1 MVFLHTFVHM
11 ESNHSKKAIL
21 IIMDGWGMAEDQ
33 SVSAIAAAETPF
45 FDRAQH
51 AYPFTKLEAS
61 GLAVGLPEGQMG
73 NSEVGHMNIGAGR
86 IVFQDLVRINRELET
101 GDFGQNETY
110 RKLVDYCRSNQKPL
124 HLLGLL
130 SDGGV
135 HSSIEHL
142 KGIIRQLAQDEVPQV
157 FIHAFTD
164 GRDTS
169 PHGGKSYMQDLL
181 DTLHEVKL
189 GQVASIVGRYY
200 AMDRDKRWP
209 RVRKAYDALVN
220 GVGTPAQDPVGAI
233 EAAYEAGTT
242 DEFIEPIVMTDNE
255 GKPLGSIQAEDAVL
269 FFNFR
274 TDRGRQLTQVLTQQ
288 DMPEEGMHPLPLHY
302 ATMTRY
308 DETFQD
314 IKVLYEKPNLTNGL
328 GEQLARLGK
337 KQIRIAETE
346 KYAHVTYF
354 FNGGREEP
362 MAGEQHVLCPSPKVP
377 TYDLQ
382 PEMSAHDIRDRI
394 IQAIEQDDDLDFVCL
409 NFANP
414 DMVGHT
420 GVFEAAVKACAT
432 VDACTQAVVEA
443 AAKRGFK
450 VLVTADH
457 GNSDKMRNPDGS
469 AHTAHTTALVPLFL
483 IDPDQKWT
491 LKDQMG
497 KLGDLA
503 PTLLALMELEKPED
517 MTGEVLVEQI

>member
-1 MVFLHTFVHM
+1 MNAQKV
-11 ESNHSKKAIL
+11 IL
-21 IIMDGWGMAEDQ
+21 IIMDGWGLAEDD
-33 SVSAIAAAETPF
+33 SVSAIAAAHTPF
-45 FDRAQH
+45 FDH
-51 AYPFTKLEAS
+51 ALQSYPFTRLEAS

-101 GDFGQNETY
+101 NAFADNQTY
-110 RKLVDYCRSNQKPL
+110 RELVDYCRKQQKPL

-142 KGIIRQLAQDEVPQV
+142 KGILRILAEGSFDQPVY
-157 FIHAFTD
+157 IHAFTD

-169 PHGGKSYMQDLL
+169 PTGGKQYLTDLQGSIEQ
-181 DTLHEVKL
+181 HGL

-209 RVRKAYDALVN
+209 RVKKAYDLITQGEGKAFS
-220 GVGTPAQDPVGAI
+220 DPFAAI
-233 EAAYEAGTT
+233 EDAYANGET
-242 DEFIEPIVMTDNE
+242 DEFVTPRVITDAE
-255 GKPLGSIQAEDAVL
+255 GKPVGTLQANDAVL

-288 DMPEEGMHPLPLHY
+288 DMPEEGMKTLPLHY

-308 DETFQD
+308 DESFKG
-314 IKVLYEKPNLTNGL
+314 IHVLYGKPNLENGL
-328 GEQLARLGK
+328 GEYLAQQHK
-337 KQIRIAETE
+337 TQVRIAETE

-362 MAGEQHVLCPSPKVP
+362 MEGERHLLCPSPKVA

-382 PEMSAHDIRDRI
+382 PEMSAQDIRDQI
-394 IQAIEQDDDLDFVCL
+394 NHVIEVEGPDFICL

-420 GVFEAAVKACAT
+420 GVFEAAVKACET
-432 VDACTQAVVEA
+432 VDACTKAVVETA
-443 AAKRGFK
+443 NQHGYIA
-450 VLVTADH
+450 LVTADH

-469 AHTAHTTALVPLFL
+469 PHTAHTTALVPLFL
-483 IDPDQKWT
+483 IDPQQRFGLRPET
-491 LKDQMG
+491 G

-503 PTLLALMELEKPED
+503 PTILALMGMGRPEE
-517 MTGEVLVEQI
+517 MTGDVLSMSK

>member
-1 MVFLHTFVHM
+1 M
-11 ESNHSKKAIL
+11 ESTNNSKAIL
-21 IIMDGWGMAEDQ
+21 IIMDGWGMAVDD
-33 SVSAIAAAETPF
+33 SVSAIAAAKTPY
-45 FDRAQH
+45 FDESIKQ
-51 AYPFTKLEAS
+51 YPFTRLEAS

-86 IVFQDLVRINRELET
+86 TVFQDLVRINRELET
-101 GDFGQNETY
+101 GAFGDNTVYQE
-110 RKLVDYCRSNQKPL
+110 LVGYCNDKQKPL
-124 HLLGLL
+124 HILGLL

-142 KGIIRQLAQDEVPQV
+142 KGIIKQLAKDEVKEV
-157 FIHAFTD
+157 YIHCFTD

-169 PHGGKSYMQDLL
+169 PTGGKNYMTDLQQTL
-181 DTLHEVKL
+181 DEAGVGK
-189 GQVASIVGRYY
+189 VASIVGRYF

-209 RVRKAYDALVN
+209 RVRKAYDVIVKGEGSKA
-220 GVGTPAQDPVGAI
+220 TDPVAAI
-233 EAAYEAGTT
+233 EASYANDVT
-242 DEFIEPIVMTDNE
+242 DEFVEPVVITHDNGE
-255 GKPLGSIQAEDAVL
+255 PVGKLQDGDAVL

-274 TDRGRQLTQVLTQQ
+274 TDRGRQLTHVLTQE
-288 DMPEEGMHPLPLHY
+288 DMPDEDMKTLDLHY

-308 DETFQD
+308 DESFKG
-314 IKVLYEKPNLTNGL
+314 IRVLYEKPNLANGL

-362 MAGEQHVLCPSPKVP
+362 MDGEQHVLCPSPKVA

-382 PEMSAHDIRDRI
+382 PEMSALDIRDRI
-394 IQAIEQDDDLDFVCL
+394 IQAMNEEEVDFICL

-420 GVFEAAVKACAT
+420 GVFEAAVKACET
-432 VDACTQAVVEA
+432 VDACTKAVVEA
-443 AAKRGFK
+443 ASKNGF
-450 VLVTADH
+450 VALVTADH

-469 AHTAHTTALVPLFL
+469 PYTAHTTALVPLFMV
-483 IDPDQKWT
+483 DPQGKWQ
-491 LKDQMG
+491 LKDQIG

-503 PTLLALMELEKPED
+503 PTILTIMGLEIPED
-517 MTGEVLVEQI
+517 MTGDVLVVPSA